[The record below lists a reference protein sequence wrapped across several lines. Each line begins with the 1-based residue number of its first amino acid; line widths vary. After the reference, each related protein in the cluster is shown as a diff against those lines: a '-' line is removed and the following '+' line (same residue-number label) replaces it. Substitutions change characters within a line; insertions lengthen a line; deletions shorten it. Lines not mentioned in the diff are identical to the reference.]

1 MEENKEILLTQ
12 QGFDKL
18 EAELEELKI
27 VGRKDVAEKLK
38 VAISYGD
45 LSENAEYD
53 EAKKEQAELE
63 EKILKIENMIR
74 KATII
79 DEESIDLSKVN
90 AGSIVKLYDYD
101 FEEEVVYTI
110 VGSTEADPFEGKI
123 SNESP
128 IGKAILGKTEG
139 EEVEVQVP
147 DGIAKYKI
155 LSISR

>member
-1 MEENKEILLTQ
+1 MEDKKEILLTQ
-12 QGFDKL
+12 EGFDKL
-18 EAELEELKI
+18 EAELEELK
-27 VGRKDVAEKLK
+27 VTGRKDVAEKLK

-63 EKILKIENMIR
+63 EKIIKIENMVR

-79 DEESIDLSKVN
+79 DEAAIDHSKVT

-101 FEEEVVYTI
+101 FEEEVEYTI
-110 VGSTEADPFEGKI
+110 VGSTETDPFAGKI

-128 IGKAILGKTEG
+128 IGSALLGKTAG
-139 EEVEVQVP
+139 EEVEVQAP
-147 DGIAKYKI
+147 DGTVKFKI

>member
-12 QGFDKL
+12 QGFEKL

-63 EKILKIENMIR
+63 EKILKLENMIR

-128 IGKAILGKTEG
+128 IGKALLGKTEG

-147 DGIAKYKI
+147 DGVAKFKI

>member
-147 DGIAKYKI
+147 DGVAKFKI

>member
-1 MEENKEILLTQ
+1 MEANKEILLTQ
-12 QGFDKL
+12 EGFDKL
-18 EAELEELKI
+18 EAELEELKT

-79 DEESIDLSKVN
+79 DEESIDLS
-90 AGSIVKLYDYD
+90 
-101 FEEEVVYTI
+101 
-110 VGSTEADPFEGKI
+110 
-123 SNESP
+123 
-128 IGKAILGKTEG
+128 
-139 EEVEVQVP
+139 
-147 DGIAKYKI
+147 
-155 LSISR
+155 LSLIHI

>member
-1 MEENKEILLTQ
+1 MEDNKEILLTQ
-12 QGFDKL
+12 EGFDKL
-18 EAELEELKI
+18 EAELEELK
-27 VGRKDVAEKLK
+27 VTGRKDVAEKLK

-63 EKILKIENMIR
+63 EKIIKIENMVR

-79 DEESIDLSKVN
+79 DEAAIDHSKVT

-101 FEEEVVYTI
+101 FEEEVEYTI
-110 VGSTEADPFEGKI
+110 VGSTETDPFAGKI

-128 IGKAILGKTEG
+128 IGRALLGKTVG
-139 EEVEVQVP
+139 EEVEVQAP
-147 DGIAKYKI
+147 DGTVKFKI

>member
-1 MEENKEILLTQ
+1 MEDKKEILLTQ
-12 QGFDKL
+12 EGFDKL
-18 EAELEELKI
+18 EAELEELK
-27 VGRKDVAEKLK
+27 VTGRKDVAEKLK

-63 EKILKIENMIR
+63 EKIIKIENMVR
-74 KATII
+74 RATII
-79 DEESIDLSKVN
+79 DEAAIDHSKVT

-101 FEEEVVYTI
+101 FEEEVEYTI
-110 VGSTEADPFEGKI
+110 VGSTETDPFAGKI

-128 IGKAILGKTEG
+128 IGSALLGKTVG
-139 EEVEVQVP
+139 EEVEVQAP
-147 DGIAKYKI
+147 DGTVKFKI

>member
-12 QGFDKL
+12 EGFDKL

-63 EKILKIENMIR
+63 EKIMKIENMIR

-79 DEESIDLSKVN
+79 DETAIDLTKIT

-101 FEEEVVYTI
+101 FDEEVEYTI
-110 VGSTEADPFEGKI
+110 VGSTETDPFSGKI

-128 IGKAILGKTEG
+128 IGKALLGKSEG
-139 EEVEVQVP
+139 DIVEVNVP
-147 DGIAKYKI
+147 DGTAKFKVI
-155 LSISR
+155 SISR

>member
-1 MEENKEILLTQ
+1 MEANKEILLTQ
-12 QGFDKL
+12 EGFDKL

-79 DEESIDLSKVN
+79 DEESIDLSKVT

-101 FEEEVVYTI
+101 FEEEVTYTI

-128 IGKAILGKTEG
+128 IGKAILGKSEG
-139 EEVEVQVP
+139 DEVEVQVP
-147 DGIAKYKI
+147 DGVVKYKI

>member
-1 MEENKEILLTQ
+1 MEANKEILLTQ
-12 QGFDKL
+12 EGFDKL

-79 DEESIDLSKVN
+79 DEESIDLSKVT

-101 FEEEVVYTI
+101 FEEEVIYTI
-110 VGSTEADPFEGKI
+110 VGSTEADPFAGKI

-128 IGKAILGKTEG
+128 IGKAILGKSEG
-139 EEVEVQVP
+139 DEVEVQIP
-147 DGIAKYKI
+147 DGVAKYKI

>member
-1 MEENKEILLTQ
+1 MEANKEILLTQ
-12 QGFDKL
+12 EGFDKL

-79 DEESIDLSKVN
+79 DEESIDLSKVT

-101 FEEEVVYTI
+101 FEEEVTYTI
-110 VGSTEADPFEGKI
+110 VGSTEADPFAGKI

-128 IGKAILGKTEG
+128 IGKSILGKSEG
-139 EEVEVQVP
+139 DEVEVQVP
-147 DGIAKYKI
+147 DGVVKYKI